1 MECQRKK
8 EMERLKGRPF
18 KNMEQIWGNS
28 SLGMF
33 RSKHSSNP
41 SQFLGHTLCKLFHH
55 STKLLYS
62 VGTLCVPTLLLAGW
76 EHALHRLPA
85 ARATHIM

>member
-1 MECQRKK
+1 MGK
-8 EMERLKGRPF
+8 MD
-18 KNMEQIWGNS
+18 NS

-33 RSKHSSNP
+33 RSKHSSNS
-41 SQFLGHTLCKLFHH
+41 SQFLGHTLCKLFYH
-55 STKLLYS
+55 STKLFFS
-62 VGTLCVPTLLLAGW
+62 SRTLCVPALLLAGW